1 MKCQGDTERSWRT
14 AGAGLG
20 WMEKREGGGHVVDE
34 AGGNHTWLDVGGL
47 GFAENRAAWPGPS
60 GLEEHEDDDGSG
72 GRCVGRA
79 VWDTQ

>member
-1 MKCQGDTERSWRT
+1 M
-14 AGAGLG
+14 
-20 WMEKREGGGHVVDE
+20 VDE